1 MSLMSMTGRGGAAAS
16 CRLAHVE
23 VELSSVN
30 RKQLDMDIS
39 LPRSL
44 ALFESRIQEQV
55 RARIARGR
63 ISGEVRVTWRAAAQ
77 AAGVRVDQGLARAS
91 VAALRA
97 AAKTL
102 GLPDDLQASALLA
115 VPGVIV
121 QERRAQDSEALWPAL
136 RRALTAALT
145 QLLAMR
151 RKEGAAL
158 QRDLRRRL
166 ATLQRLARQIA
177 ARAPAVA
184 AAYRESLRQRIA
196 AAVPGSD
203 LAADD
208 RLLKEVALFA
218 DRADITEELV
228 RLQSHFV
235 QAAAALQQGGVVGRR
250 LDFLVVEMGREINT
264 IGAKANDAASAR
276 LVVAGK
282 TELERVRE
290 QVQNIE

>member
-1 MSLMSMTGRGGAAAS
+1 MTGRGGAAAS

-63 ISGEVRVTWRAAAQ
+63 ISGEVRVTWSAAAQ

-121 QERRAQDSEALWPAL
+121 QERRAQDIEALWPAL
-136 RRALTAALT
+136 RRALAEALT

-166 ATLQRLARQIA
+166 ATLRRLARQIA

-228 RLQSHFV
+228 RLQSHFA
-235 QAAAALQQGGVVGRR
+235 QTAEALQQGGVVGRT

-264 IGAKANDAASAR
+264 IGAKANDAPIAR

>member
-63 ISGEVRVTWRAAAQ
+63 ISGEVRVTWSAAAQ

-121 QERRAQDSEALWPAL
+121 QERRAQDIEALWPAL
-136 RRALTAALT
+136 RRALAEALT

-158 QRDLRRRL
+158 QRDLRR
-166 ATLQRLARQIA
+166 RLARQIA

-218 DRADITEELV
+218 DRADITDELV
-228 RLQSHFV
+228 RLQSHFA
-235 QAAAALQQGGVVGRR
+235 QTAEALQQGGVVGRT

-264 IGAKANDAASAR
+264 IGAKANDAPIAR